1 MKRNA
6 MLEFLQLHI
15 GHSDFDGLNLISIGN
30 SAAYLREKLAGTVHT
45 GIRGCCIL
53 TRSSHDASLPETKRA
68 GSMLHL
74 KPRRFLS
81 GKGGC
86 PGLCAFRRP
95 RGQTEPVQ
103 DNQAHWRSVPET
115 IASKLQCF
123 FFAMLPKTWMLDTFV
138 CECKGL
144 PSAGSMK
151 WCCLKQKR
159 FIVEVYSC
167 KPCCWLNVPL
177 GIWSGKT
184 AFFLPPRNDQLKT
197 LTSHLEAVCD
207 LADGQNSGAKL
218 FGTLH
223 GAVWIHYHWP
233 QAEPNQPCQL
243 NN

>member
-1 MKRNA
+1 

-45 GIRGCCIL
+45 GIGGCCIL

-86 PGLCAFRRP
+86 PGLRAFRRP

-123 FFAMLPKTWMLDTFV
+123 FAMLPKTWMLDTFV

-144 PSAGSMK
+144 SSFHD
-151 WCCLKQKR
+151 CLALVQ
-159 FIVEVYSC
+159 
-167 KPCCWLNVPL
+167 
-177 GIWSGKT
+177 
-184 AFFLPPRNDQLKT
+184 
-197 LTSHLEAVCD
+197 
-207 LADGQNSGAKL
+207 
-218 FGTLH
+218 
-223 GAVWIHYHWP
+223 
-233 QAEPNQPCQL
+233 
-243 NN
+243 